1 MKKPH
6 LVILEKVSSIPVKGG
21 CSSCKET
28 VFSTGSA
35 ISSLQQHQTMLE
47 QSFREHFRTVHERE
61 DGSQAAARIVRE
73 ATENHWIGGDLGVAN
88 FLEQRP
94 CPYFLTVSGTVT
106 VLMSLNLGSQEVGKD
121 FSLKPSHRRLNA
133 LIRNSAVVW
142 NFRNLPKYHPNVEPV
157 VAICTLLE

>member
-73 ATENHWIGGDLGVAN
+73 ATENH
-88 FLEQRP
+88 
-94 CPYFLTVSGTVT
+94 
-106 VLMSLNLGSQEVGKD
+106 
-121 FSLKPSHRRLNA
+121 
-133 LIRNSAVVW
+133 
-142 NFRNLPKYHPNVEPV
+142 
-157 VAICTLLE
+157 